1 MLPLPNY
8 VVPIQ
13 EVEGDG
19 LGTTLGEEDAT
30 PEVVPDEDVS
40 TATSPLLYNPPPT
53 CIYSPHSKVT
63 YLALSITLVT
73 PL

>member
-19 LGTTLGEEDAT
+19 LGTMLGDAT
-30 PEVVPDEDVS
+30 PEVVSDEDVS
-40 TATSPLLYNPPPT
+40 TATSTLLYNPPPT

-63 YLALSITLVT
+63 YFALSITLVT